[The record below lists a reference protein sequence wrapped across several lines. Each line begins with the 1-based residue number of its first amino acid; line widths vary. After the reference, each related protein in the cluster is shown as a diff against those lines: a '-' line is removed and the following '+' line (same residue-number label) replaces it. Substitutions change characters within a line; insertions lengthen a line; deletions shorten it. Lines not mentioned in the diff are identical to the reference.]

1 MSKENKLEDVV
12 KLRKSLAEVNITTYG
27 FEGLINHVDKERIAI
42 LKALWDSV
50 EETYEIKS
58 NVSVNQASLSDFE
71 GKDLKISFNTGN
83 YAYYENFSDF
93 IDGNKLKIK
102 DSSFYISELDYLH
115 DSGVQI
121 PSIVQKYMANLEL
134 IKLIKS
140 IADFQKTVANNLELF
155 FYKSENGLSL
165 VVDYKPEDLISFSE
179 STLKELESQFNDPTD
194 AQERKQIF
202 KNELIGILNKN
213 GNTFK
218 KLLENWEALLDSY
231 KKSFELYLSG
241 FSFEKIKTASIG
253 HFQELTDKIN
263 QTIGKVSNYIF
274 AVPIAFVLLLR
285 YFDFEGENF
294 TGDLLLLIL
303 GALFFIL
310 VWFVAFR
317 NIDESIDA
325 IEEDIDD
332 FTERIKNNKALESVK
347 DKLETF
353 KNKKLKAQ
361 RNKVVIA
368 KTVSILIF
376 LIVIFAFVYIHFSD
390 EILTCFNQINEQ

>member
-1 MSKENKLEDVV
+1 M
-12 KLRKSLAEVNITTYG
+12 
-27 FEGLINHVDKERIAI
+27 
-42 LKALWDSV
+42 
-50 EETYEIKS
+50 
-58 NVSVNQASLSDFE
+58 
-71 GKDLKISFNTGN
+71 
-83 YAYYENFSDF
+83 
-93 IDGNKLKIK
+93 
-102 DSSFYISELDYLH
+102 
-115 DSGVQI
+115 
-121 PSIVQKYMANLEL
+121 
-134 IKLIKS
+134 
-140 IADFQKTVANNLELF
+140 
-155 FYKSENGLSL
+155 
-165 VVDYKPEDLISFSE
+165 
-179 STLKELESQFNDPTD
+179 
-194 AQERKQIF
+194 
-202 KNELIGILNKN
+202 
-213 GNTFK
+213 
-218 KLLENWEALLDSY
+218 
-231 KKSFELYLSG
+231 SG

>member
-194 AQERKQIF
+194 A
-202 KNELIGILNKN
+202 
-213 GNTFK
+213 
-218 KLLENWEALLDSY
+218 
-231 KKSFELYLSG
+231 
-241 FSFEKIKTASIG
+241 
-253 HFQELTDKIN
+253 
-263 QTIGKVSNYIF
+263 
-274 AVPIAFVLLLR
+274 
-285 YFDFEGENF
+285 
-294 TGDLLLLIL
+294 
-303 GALFFIL
+303 
-310 VWFVAFR
+310 
-317 NIDESIDA
+317 
-325 IEEDIDD
+325 
-332 FTERIKNNKALESVK
+332 
-347 DKLETF
+347 
-353 KNKKLKAQ
+353 
-361 RNKVVIA
+361 
-368 KTVSILIF
+368 
-376 LIVIFAFVYIHFSD
+376 
-390 EILTCFNQINEQ
+390 

>member
-102 DSSFYISELDYLH
+102 DSTFYISELDYLH
-115 DSGVQI
+115 DSGVQV

-213 GNTFK
+213 GNTYK

-285 YFDFEGENF
+285 YFDFEGKNF

-347 DKLETF
+347 DKLETL

-361 RNKVVIA
+361 KNKVIIA
-368 KTVSILIF
+368 KIVSILIF